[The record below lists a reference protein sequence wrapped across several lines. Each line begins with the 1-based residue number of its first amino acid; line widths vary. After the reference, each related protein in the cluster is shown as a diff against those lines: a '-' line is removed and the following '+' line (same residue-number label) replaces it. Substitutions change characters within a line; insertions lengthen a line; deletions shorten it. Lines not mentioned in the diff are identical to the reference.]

1 MIIYFVTFAIAFA
14 FAYFAEKYY
23 KKIPKP
29 LYIILIFLAFLV
41 PSILAGLREYGVGT
55 DTKGYITYVFEK
67 MQKISS
73 IDQFFDYA
81 KTADTEFLY
90 VLFNFIISRFFTD
103 INVMYFFMHLLL
115 LAITYFGLS
124 KLFKEDRK
132 YIAFFYL
139 IYLLLYFNRSLNLYR
154 QSVAISIGLFSYF
167 YVMKRKLLMF
177 VMTIL
182 LGMGFHK
189 TMLLM
194 VPLYFAYPSF
204 TSLKNISHVKFFVI
218 FAAIF
223 GLSFVS
229 YPIINT
235 LIVNGIIDNKYDV
248 YINQFTANLSIID
261 YVIKILAILIPI
273 LLYKKKIMSDSE
285 LVFYMRTYCLSLTIL
300 GMAFVFGNM
309 QRISYYYAFAIL
321 LLYKGLLKKIDKD
334 KYLMVFILVL
344 MCALYSWLTNGLM
357 GWNETVPYRSILGGI
372 F

>member
-1 MIIYFVTFAIAFA
+1 MIIYFLTFIIAFGFA
-14 FAYFAEKYY
+14 FFAEKYY
-23 KKIPKP
+23 KKLPKYVYA
-29 LYIILIFLAFLV
+29 LLIFLAILI
-41 PSILAGLREYGVGT
+41 PSVLAGLREYGVGT

-67 MQKISS
+67 MQKIST
-73 IDQFFDYA
+73 IDQFFDYV

-90 VLFNFIISRFFTD
+90 VLFNFIISRFFKD

-115 LAITYFGLS
+115 LAITYFGFA

-139 IYLLLYFNRSLNLYR
+139 IYLILYYNRSLNLYR

-167 YVMKRKLLMF
+167 YIMKRKLIMF
-177 VMTIL
+177 IVTIL

-194 VPLYFAYPSF
+194 TPLYFVYPSF
-204 TSLKNISHVKFFVI
+204 TSLKNISHIKFFVI
-218 FAAIF
+218 FLTIF

-229 YPIINT
+229 YPIINA
-235 LIVNGIIDNKYDV
+235 LIVNGIIDNKYDA
-248 YINQFTANLSIID
+248 YINQFVANLSYFDFIIK
-261 YVIKILAILIPI
+261 VLAILIPVI
-273 LLYKKKIMSDSE
+273 LYKKKVMSDST

-321 LLYKGLLKKIDKD
+321 LFYKSLLMKIDKD
-334 KYLMVFILVL
+334 KRLMLFVL
-344 MCALYSWLTNGLM
+344 IIACLLYSWLTNGLM
-357 GWNETVPYRSILGGI
+357 GWNETVPYRSILGVS